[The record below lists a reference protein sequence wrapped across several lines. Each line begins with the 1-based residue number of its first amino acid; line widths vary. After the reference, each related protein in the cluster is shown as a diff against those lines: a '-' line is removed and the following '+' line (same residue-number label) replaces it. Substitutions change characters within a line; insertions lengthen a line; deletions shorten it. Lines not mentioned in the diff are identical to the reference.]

1 MSIPALRVGG
11 VCITM
16 GLPLPIPLGR
26 SPPSPSLLLSASPR
40 AEQHYLRSRKRAN
53 LEVEGVGGRGK
64 AMKGVCGFPRAA
76 KKRTWSMI

>member
-1 MSIPALRVGG
+1 MSIPEQRVGG

-26 SPPSPSLLLSASPR
+26 SPPSPSLLPSPPR

-76 KKRTWSMI
+76 KKRTWSTV